1 MTEETPQ
8 TETPED
14 IVAEQ
19 ITAAL
24 NEAGL
29 VLEVRSEELRT
40 SLAAGQVKSEDWY
53 HEVDL
58 ATAPKEGNDEQ

>member
-1 MTEETPQ
+1 MSEETHQ

-24 NEAGL
+24 KEAGL
-29 VLEVRSEELRT
+29 VVEDRSEEFRT
-40 SLAAGQVKSEDWY
+40 LLAAGQVKGEDWSF
-53 HEVDL
+53 EIDL
-58 ATAPKEGNDEQ
+58 ATAPKEEIDEQ